1 MVITS
6 ALLVLIHQLDLLPAL
21 TAKLDTIVELL
32 EPQRHITNLLLET
45 VSVRY
50 VKPPTLVYFLEML
63 ELINFLDISLVIV
76 LKATIVQ
83 LIPSL
88 LFHAL

>member
-6 ALLVLIHQLDLLPAL
+6 ALLVLTHQLDHLPAL

-45 VSVRY
+45 VSVRF
-50 VKPPTLVYFLEML
+50 VKPPTLVYILEML
-63 ELINFLDISLVIV
+63 ELINFLDISLVIA
-76 LKATIVQ
+76 LKVTIVP
-83 LIPSL
+83 LIPSS